1 MPEPGPIALPGCAY
15 NTWVA
20 LRTAV
25 RAVKNCTAKF
35 SANTNTW
42 AQTLCPGKS
51 SKATTLSVVLLLLTL
66 MVGDS
71 LHSEGPEKNHQG
83 GLSLRSF

>member
-1 MPEPGPIALPGCAY
+1 MYPGPIALPGCAY

-25 RAVKNCTAKF
+25 RAVRNRSAKF
-35 SANTNTW
+35 STNTNTH

-51 SKATTLSVVLLLLTL
+51 STATTVSVLLLLTL

-71 LHSEGPEKNHQG
+71 LHSKGPKKPTTVV
-83 GLSLRSF
+83 